1 MSRVLHL
8 TGIAILFSAAIP
20 LGAAEPKHGNFA
32 SETIQV
38 GAKERVYR
46 LIVPESVDLAKPAPL
61 VIAFHG
67 MLIDSKDVMPRYTQL
82 DKAAEKHKFLIAF
95 PNAIDGSWG
104 IAPQKVKDDLA
115 LFDALVAK
123 ISADYKIDDKRIY
136 VLGMSNG
143 SYFAHLV
150 GKERSKTVAAVA
162 AHSGPLG
169 LQTLLGIGAERKFPI
184 IIVHGKDDRLFPI
197 SIARENRDKYKRE
210 GHEVQLVEIDGLGH
224 FWGVKAGINDTIWQF
239 FADHP
244 LQKV

>member
-1 MSRVLHL
+1 MSRIPRVLL
-8 TGIAILFSAAIP
+8 LAFLLAPAYS
-20 LGAAEPKHGNFA
+20 LQAAEPKHGNLV

-67 MLIDSKDVMPRYTQL
+67 MGIDSKDVMPRYTQL

-95 PNAIDGSWG
+95 PNAVDGTWG
-104 IAPQKVKDDLA
+104 IRPEKVKNDLA
-115 LFDALVAK
+115 LFDALVVK
-123 ISADYKIDDKRIY
+123 LRADYRIDDRRVY

-162 AHSGPLG
+162 APSGP
-169 LQTLLGIGAERKFPI
+169 P
-184 IIVHGKDDRLFPI
+184 
-197 SIARENRDKYKRE
+197 
-210 GHEVQLVEIDGLGH
+210 
-224 FWGVKAGINDTIWQF
+224 
-239 FADHP
+239 
-244 LQKV
+244 

>member
-1 MSRVLHL
+1 MSRLLHL
-8 TGIAILFSAAIP
+8 TWLVILFSAAIP

-32 SETIQV
+32 SESIQV

-123 ISADYKIDDKRIY
+123 ISADYQIDAKRIY

-143 SYFAHLV
+143 ACFA
-150 GKERSKTVAAVA
+150 
-162 AHSGPLG
+162 PL
-169 LQTLLGIGAERKFPI
+169 I
-184 IIVHGKDDRLFPI
+184 
-197 SIARENRDKYKRE
+197 
-210 GHEVQLVEIDGLGH
+210 
-224 FWGVKAGINDTIWQF
+224 
-239 FADHP
+239 
-244 LQKV
+244 